1 MKVFIAAVFV
11 LLKEITMLELMGK
24 QKLVIKKFNS
34 IISNSPRR
42 RFILMTI
49 LVLLL
54 SNIAFDLGDYIGKFL
69 YVLLH

>member
-1 MKVFIAAVFV
+1 
-11 LLKEITMLELMGK
+11 MLELMGK